1 MSDTNHKVI
10 SLEYNLFRD
19 SAEGEQI
26 ETTVGKDPLV
36 FLSGKGMMLPDFEVN
51 VVPLNTGDTFSFGI
65 NMTKPTD
72 QDQKRLLSNY
82 HKTCLCKKV
91 NW

>member
-26 ETTVGKDPLV
+26 EIYSWKR
-36 FLSGKGMMLPDFEVN
+36 S
-51 VVPLNTGDTFSFGI
+51 FSFFI
-65 NMTKPTD
+65 W
-72 QDQKRLLSNY
+72 KRNDAS
-82 HKTCLCKKV
+82 
-91 NW
+91 